1 MDKQHRGRVGPSTID
16 PAIAV
21 RGHISRVPSGV
32 CAAVCVAGVLV
43 RSRGYP
49 ARVRHPRSLRGLHWV
64 LAATIALVG
73 TVAFTA
79 PTVVGA
85 SPAACPVSLQALIDA
100 APAGGTLVV
109 PPCTYREDVTVDKP
123 LDIDGSGSTIDGRD
137 HGGAVVRDTWM
148 TIAASDVTVRGF
160 TMAYADN
167 QPQTGALNVEAG
179 VTRVTITGCDLG
191 FAAGADVS
199 IGVANDS
206 TISGC
211 AIHDAGQLG
220 VHLGGDGVNGHG
232 NVVRDNRIYHNNT
245 AGYDPDWEAGG
256 LKATQQTGLVVAD
269 NDVYD
274 NAGPGLWCDIYCR
287 DATFSGNTVDGN
299 SRAGIQFEVST
310 GAVISDNTIWNNGW
324 ADTAWCW
331 SAGILLSSSG
341 GATVTGNVLAWNAS
355 GISIISQD
363 RTDWSH
369 SATDDSVSGNV
380 VAGTAGRWLE
390 CWAQDWVG
398 ELFLPVSANGGH
410 DDRFWSVAPDK
421 GGLFQWDGE
430 SPTLAAFAA
439 TRGGVG
445 ATYLSDG
452 QMASLLTAAGVPTA
466 PSGAD
471 VAPPL
476 PDVIAQRVVD
486 HPIEV
491 AALAAAALVPLAA
504 AIVVIIMRSRR
515 RRRRRSAGP
524 QSGRM
529 ARHSNRGPCQ
539 PRWVL
544 PGR

>member
-1 MDKQHRGRVGPSTID
+1 M
-16 PAIAV
+16 
-21 RGHISRVPSGV
+21 
-32 CAAVCVAGVLV
+32 
-43 RSRGYP
+43 
-49 ARVRHPRSLRGLHWV
+49 HWV

-380 VAGTAGRWLE
+380 VAGTQAAGWN
-390 CWAQDWVG
+390 VG
-398 ELFLPVSANGGH
+398 RRIGSANC
-410 DDRFWSVAPDK
+410 S
-421 GGLFQWDGE
+421 
-430 SPTLAAFAA
+430 
-439 TRGGVG
+439 
-445 ATYLSDG
+445 
-452 QMASLLTAAGVPTA
+452 
-466 PSGAD
+466 
-471 VAPPL
+471 
-476 PDVIAQRVVD
+476 
-486 HPIEV
+486 
-491 AALAAAALVPLAA
+491 
-504 AIVVIIMRSRR
+504 SR
-515 RRRRRSAGP
+515 
-524 QSGRM
+524 
-529 ARHSNRGPCQ
+529 
-539 PRWVL
+539 
-544 PGR
+544 